1 MGKYEFLESGLQ
13 YVQYCTIYFDESSIY
28 WYSPRTWWCEH
39 EVLLWSFLGTLSLGV
54 DHIKDPP
61 LPWISTYLKWQ
72 DWISLGF
79 FNIGVFTIFDNTK
92 NIYMLFEDERESS
105 SSLAKRWGAFSER
118 PEAWGQNL
126 TLGIHHNPL
135 LKSRW
140 NQLSHSHFQGVR
152 NTTAGHVST
161 SRGAAPR
168 VAFFSPT
175 RNKDPKLED
184 IVGALY
190 FGIWLPHVAT
200 GRGKSSN
207 NLGFP
212 SHVQYTKRYFRS
224 TR

>member
-28 WYSPRTWWCEH
+28 WYSPRTWWCKH
-39 EVLLWSFLGTLSLGV
+39 EALLWSFLGTLSLGV

-72 DWISLGF
+72 DWLSLGI
-79 FNIGVFTIFDNTK
+79 FNIGVFTIFDNTT
-92 NIYMLFEDERESS
+92 NTYMLFEDERESS
-105 SSLAKRWGAFSER
+105 SSLAKRWGAFFER

-168 VAFFSPT
+168 VAFFFHQLAVKIPSWKT
-175 RNKDPKLED
+175 SWARFFLDM
-184 IVGALY
+184 
-190 FGIWLPHVAT
+190 FAT
-200 GRGKSSN
+200 CCHREGQI
-207 NLGFP
+207 L
-212 SHVQYTKRYFRS
+212 
-224 TR
+224 